1 MVVLAPG
8 SILQSMFFGR
18 YFKKFKGSKFL
29 EVGPGSGHL
38 TSLLLKEQ
46 MSGTIIELS
55 KISCDELTARFSG
68 YISDGLLDIRN
79 ESFLS
84 IEGKST
90 NYDLVVSAMV
100 LEHLD
105 TKQEQAFI
113 EKCLNSLKEN
123 GVLMLFVPANSNYWG
138 VEDEIA
144 GHFRR
149 YLSSDLIAL
158 LDPTKWEVNLVRG
171 LTWPLSNI
179 LLPISN
185 FFVKRAEIM
194 NLSLEMH
201 ERTLLSG
208 HRDVMYKTVFPRYFR
223 FFLNPFTLYPF
234 YVLQNIFKHN
244 SNSLVLFMQAT
255 KVANVDNARTYNQ
268 KK

>member
-1 MVVLAPG
+1 
-8 SILQSMFFGR
+8 MFFR
-18 YFKKFKGSKFL
+18 RQIKKFKGKYFL
-29 EVGPGSGHL
+29 EVGPGSWHL

-46 MSGTIIELS
+46 MSGTVIELS
-55 KISCDELTARFSG
+55 KNSCDVLTERFSDS
-68 YISDGLLDIRN
+68 ISDHLLEIKND
-79 ESFLS
+79 SFLS
-84 IEGKST
+84 IEGLANK
-90 NYDLVVSAMV
+90 YDLLVSAMV

-105 TKQEQAFI
+105 SYQEQAFI
-113 EKCLNSLKEN
+113 RKCLNSLKEN
-123 GVLMLFVPANSNYWG
+123 GVLMLFVSANSNYWG

-149 YLSSDLIAL
+149 YLSNDLIAL
-158 LDPTKWEVNLVRG
+158 LDPAKWEVNLVRG

-185 FFVKRAEIM
+185 FFVKRSEIT

-223 FFLNPFTLYPF
+223 FFLNSFTLYLF
-234 YVLQNIFKHN
+234 YVLQNIFKYN
-244 SNSLVLFMQAT
+244 SNSLILFMQAT
-255 KVANVDNARTYNQ
+255 KVANVENDRTFNQ
-268 KK
+268 

>member
-8 SILQSMFFGR
+8 SILQSMFFR
-18 YFKKFKGSKFL
+18 RQIKKFKGKKFL
-29 EVGPGSGHL
+29 EVGPGSGNL

-46 MSGTIIELS
+46 MSGTVIELS
-55 KISCDELTARFSG
+55 KISCDDLTERFSG
-68 YISDGLLDIRN
+68 YISDGLLDIKN

-84 IEGKST
+84 IEGQANK
-90 NYDLVVSAMV
+90 YDLVVSAMV

-105 TKQEQAFI
+105 TYQEQAFI
-113 EKCLNSLKEN
+113 EKCLNSLIEN
-123 GVLMLFVPANSNYWG
+123 GVLMLFVPANPNFWG

-149 YLSSDLIAL
+149 YHSSDLIAL
-158 LDPTKWEVNLVRG
+158 LDPAKFEVNMVRG

-185 FFVKRAEIM
+185 LFVKRAEITK
-194 NLSLEMH
+194 LSLEMR

-208 HRDVMYKTVFPRYFR
+208 HRDVLYKTVYPRYFR
-223 FFLNPFTLYPF
+223 FFLNPFMLYPF

-244 SNSLVLFMQAT
+244 KNSLILFMQAT
-255 KVANVDNARTYNQ
+255 KVTNIDNARTYNQ

>member
-8 SILQSMFFGR
+8 SILQSMFFKR
-18 YFKKFKGSKFL
+18 QIKKFKGKYFL

-38 TSLLLKEQ
+38 TSLLLKEK
-46 MSGTIIELS
+46 MSGTVIELS
-55 KISCDELTARFSG
+55 KNSCDVLTERFSG
-68 YISDGLLDIRN
+68 SISDHLLEIKND
-79 ESFLS
+79 SFLS
-84 IEGKST
+84 IEGLANK
-90 NYDLVVSAMV
+90 YDLLVSAMV

-105 TKQEQAFI
+105 SYQEQAFI
-113 EKCLNSLKEN
+113 RKCLNSLKEN

-149 YLSSDLIAL
+149 YLSSDLIDL
-158 LDPTKWEVNLVRG
+158 LDPAKWEVNLVRG

-185 FFVKRAEIM
+185 FFVKRAEIT

-223 FFLNPFTLYPF
+223 FFLNSFTLYPF
-234 YVLQNIFKHN
+234 YILQNIFKYN
-244 SNSLVLFMQAT
+244 SNSLILFMQAT
-255 KVANVDNARTYNQ
+255 KVANVENDRTFNQ
-268 KK
+268 